1 MRHERLHLQ
10 AAQKR
15 ARILSLTQLAAIVL
29 LAITLLPAAAHLF
42 ELPNKLTLAPRDY
55 LIAQSS
61 YRGWALFGFV
71 IAGAIAVSALH
82 AYLVRANPLALRWS
96 LVALACLAGAQIIFW
111 SFTYPMN
118 VLTDNWTALPADLEA
133 ARRQWEFSHAAASVF
148 DFGAL
153 VAMIVSVQASRPC
166 LGPGIAAAIGR
177 DIDVR
182 MARARASNLA
192 EADR

>member
-15 ARILSLTQLAAIVL
+15 ARLLSLVQLAAIVL
-29 LAITLLPAAAHLF
+29 LTLALLPAAAHLF
-42 ELPNKLTLAPRDY
+42 ELPNKLALAPHDY

-71 IAGAIAVSALH
+71 IAGAVAASALH
-82 AYLVRANPLALRWS
+82 AYLVKANPPALRWS
-96 LVALACLAGAQIIFW
+96 LIALACLAGAQIIFW
-111 SFTYPMN
+111 TFTYPIN
-118 VLTDNWTALPADLEA
+118 VLTDNWTVMPADLEA
-133 ARRQWEFSHAAASVF
+133 VRRQWEFSHAAASLF
-148 DFGAL
+148 DFAAL
-153 VAMIVSVQASRPC
+153 VAMVVSVQASRPC
-166 LGPGIAAAIGR
+166 LGPGIVAAIGR

-182 MARARASNLA
+182 MARARALGLG